1 MESSTSS
8 VMVIIYSSLKEGGQ
22 TALGPA
28 LLVSVLIA
36 SRIPGSKVNY
46 SAYLYSI
53 PILLLHIRF
62 IGGDLH

>member
-46 SAYLYSI
+46 SAYFYSI